1 MSYGLLST
9 GFVPKTYDVVY
20 AEIVASLQQ
29 ALGLSVVTGV
39 LAKVAAIFA
48 ERETRLWELAE
59 AIYHSQDPTG
69 ATGDALDAVCELTG
83 TLRELATRSLVE
95 LYLTGTAATSIT
107 DGSRVATTSTAAEFE
122 TLTTALLA
130 LATAWVVSTAY
141 VVGDVRSNATRIY
154 ICTTAGTSAGSGGPT
169 TTASA
174 ITDGTVVWRY
184 VGEGLAF
191 ATVEAQAVETGPT
204 VAVADD
210 VTTIITPVGGWS
222 SVRNLLDATE
232 GTDTES
238 DADLRE
244 RRAEEVDSTGSGPP
258 EAIKQDL
265 LELVA
270 GVTFVQ
276 IFFNDTDVTDGE
288 GVPPHSTEA
297 LVIGGAD
304 QDIWD
309 QLRLSVGSGLGT
321 HGDEIGTSTD
331 SEGVAHTYAFS
342 RPDEQ
347 DIYID
352 LEIEYVVSKV
362 AVDWE
367 DAVKLAIVTA
377 GDDYETGMDV
387 VSSAISALA
396 HTIRGVK
403 KVTVCDIG
411 LASNPS
417 TSTDLVMT
425 SRQLAA
431 FDTSRINIVATP
443 VTA

>member
-1 MSYGLLST
+1 MAYGLLST
-9 GFVPKTYDVVY
+9 GFVPKTFDVIY
-20 AEIVASLQQ
+20 AEIEADLKL
-29 ALGLSVVTGV
+29 ALGLSVVTGA

-69 ATGDALDAVCELTG
+69 ATGDALDAVCEITG
-83 TLRELATRSLVE
+83 TLRKLATRSLVD

-107 DGSRVATTSTAAEFE
+107 DGSRVATLSTAAEFE

-130 LATAWVVSTAY
+130 LATAWAISTAY

-154 ICTTAGTSAGSGGPT
+154 ICTTAGTSAGAGGPT
-169 TTASA
+169 TTAGA
-174 ITDGTVVWRY
+174 ITDNTVVWRY
-184 VGEGLAF
+184 IGEGLAF
-191 ATVEAQAVETGPT
+191 ASVSAQAVLTGPT
-204 VAVADD
+204 VAVASD
-210 VTTIITPVGGWS
+210 VTSIVTPVGGWS
-222 SVRNLLDATE
+222 SVRNLLDAVE
-232 GTDTES
+232 GTNIES

-244 RRAEEVDSTGSGPP
+244 RRAEEVDSTGNGPP

-265 LELVA
+265 SALA

-276 IFFNDTDVTDGE
+276 IFYNDTDVTDADGI
-288 GVPPHSTEA
+288 PPHSTEP
-297 LVIGGAD
+297 LVIGGVN

-309 QLRLSVGSGLGT
+309 QLRLSIGSGLGT
-321 HGDEIGTSTD
+321 HGTEVGTSTD
-331 SEGVAHTYAFS
+331 SEGVAHTFRFS
-342 RPDEQ
+342 RPDEEP
-347 DIYID
+347 IYID
-352 LEIEYVVSKV
+352 LEIQYVAAKV

-367 DAVKLAIVTA
+367 TQVKLAIATA

-387 VSSAISALA
+387 VASAVSALA

-411 LASNPS
+411 LAANPAAS
-417 TSTDLVMT
+417 ADLVMT
-425 SRQLAA
+425 SRQLAT
-431 FDTSRINIVATP
+431 FDTSRITIVGTP